1 MVIEG
6 YLIITGIFIV
16 VGTILAFKDY
26 IIRFFNKIIIPT
38 TLQIGFKLVKTIN
51 VLVQYIQDGINSKL
65 SKLSNISNYLKE
77 FEKSILMMLSKYTV
91 INKSEVEII
100 TEIFNVDDG
109 QLSKSKSK
117 YIIDINSLPD
127 HIKNRLKHEKTI
139 TRYHDLDLIHEVKD
153 NVKRSISNK

>member
-51 VLVQYIQDGINSKL
+51 ILVQYIQDGIN

-77 FEKSILMMLSKYTV
+77 FEKSILMILSKYTV

-100 TEIFNVDDG
+100 TEIFNVNDG

-153 NVKRSISNK
+153 NVKRSSINK